1 MRKKSIVF
9 LITCFL
15 FLMNVELFS
24 APALSGKPLKEDSL
38 RVLLTQKLAD
48 TTRITIINNLA
59 WLLRRSNIDTS
70 IILNAQAF
78 TLARKCAGSSESAI
92 ANAGLRGLASC
103 YSNLGVFLEMKG
115 SFDKA
120 LETDL
125 KALDISKE
133 RKDKKGELNTL
144 NNIGIVY
151 WHWGKHARAIEYQME
166 ALDIANN
173 LKKLNKSDTLE
184 LKRDI
189 ALSMGNLGAIYEEK
203 GDPFKA
209 LDYELKAL
217 KAEESDSNKIGIA
230 INLGNIGVLYDN
242 LGDYPKAID
251 YDLKALKVQE
261 DINDKVGYALSL
273 GNIGVICNHQRDT
286 TRALE
291 YYQKALKLDD
301 ELGNKSEVGRMLIN
315 CASVFYDERKYSKAL
330 EYDTKALKMT
340 EEMHNLHMMPYC
352 LRGIGNVY
360 EAEGDSALEKGNTQY
375 ANTIRFAMAHQY
387 YQRALD
393 ISMETGERSAIAF
406 SYGNIGSVE
415 MKVKN
420 YKEAEKDLLIA
431 VGIFDSLGE
440 LSRLANNYATLSD
453 LYEREGR
460 LKDALVEFRKYTTLN
475 DSVNSI
481 EKNKEVTRL
490 ELNYEFAKMEAER
503 KTIEDRKDLQVSE
516 DKRRNR
522 VVLYAGSVVM
532 LLIISIGALIYR
544 NNVQKQKANTL
555 LERKNKVI
563 EHQKEVVEEQNKHIM
578 DSIQYAKRIQD
589 AILPVDLFL
598 EGEVMDHFIFFAPKD
613 VVSGDFY
620 WRHDAGAELYFAVV
634 DCTGHGVPGAMMSM
648 MGYDVLESA
657 LKDKGLVE
665 PAQILKEVNN
675 QVVEK
680 LITSN
685 PGGTRDGM
693 DMTLC
698 RLNKKTGVL
707 TYAGA
712 KNELW
717 IASGSEII
725 CYPVDKVSIGDR
737 PGIQFS
743 QHRVSLKHNEVV
755 YLFTDG
761 YADQK
766 GGVNKRKFMRSQFR
780 KLLTSVSS
788 LECDA
793 QKSKLEG
800 EFYSWKGDVLQ
811 RDDVLVVGFRA
822 ENRG

>member
-1 MRKKSIVF
+1 M
-9 LITCFL
+9 TA
-15 FLMNVELFS
+15 ELFS
-24 APALSGKPLKEDSL
+24 APLFHGKPLKEDSL
-38 RVLLTQKLAD
+38 RILLTQKLHD
-48 TTRITIINNLA
+48 TTRIAIICNLA
-59 WLLRRSNIDTS
+59 WLLRRSNTDTS
-70 IILNAQAF
+70 IILNSEAF
-78 TLARKCAGSSESAI
+78 TLARISAGSSVSSI
-92 ANAGLRGLASC
+92 ANAGLRGLATC

-115 SFDKA
+115 NFDKA
-120 LETDL
+120 LENDL

-166 ALDIANN
+166 ALDIADS
-173 LKKLNKSDTLE
+173 LRKLNKSDTVE

-203 GDPFKA
+203 GEPFKA

-217 KAEESDSNKIGIA
+217 HAEEADSNKIGIA

-251 YDLKALKVQE
+251 YDLKALRVQE
-261 DINDKVGYALSL
+261 AISDKVGYALSL
-273 GNIGVICNHQRDT
+273 GNIGVICDHQRDT
-286 TRALE
+286 VRALE
-291 YYQKALKLDD
+291 YYKKALKLD
-301 ELGNKSEVGRMLIN
+301 EKLGNKSEVGRMLIN
-315 CASVFYDERKYSKAL
+315 CASIYYEEQKYSKAL
-330 EYDTKALKMT
+330 EYHNKALLMT
-340 EEMHNLHMMPYC
+340 EEMHNLHMVPYC

-360 EAEGDSALEKGNTQY
+360 EAEGDSALGKGNILY
-375 ANTIRFAMAHQY
+375 ANSVRFAMAHQY
-387 YQRALD
+387 YQRALN
-393 ISMETGERSAIAF
+393 ISMETGERGAIAI
-406 SYGNIGSVE
+406 SYGNLGSVE
-415 MKVKN
+415 MKMKN

-431 VGIFDSLGE
+431 VRISDSLGE
-440 LSRLANNYATLSD
+440 LSRLASNYATLSD

-460 LKDALVEFRKYTTLN
+460 LKDALVEFRKYASLN
-475 DSVNSI
+475 DSINSI
-481 EKNKEVTRL
+481 EKNKEVTRQ
-490 ELNYEFAKMEAER
+490 ELNYEFEKMEAER
-503 KTIEDRKDLQVSE
+503 KTIQDRKDLQVAE

-522 VVLYAGSVVM
+522 VVLYAGAAVM
-532 LLIISIGALIYR
+532 LLIISVGALIYR
-544 NNVQKQKANTL
+544 NNVQKQRTNAI

-563 EHQKEVVEEQNKHIM
+563 EQQKEVVEEQNKHIM

-589 AILPVDLFL
+589 AILPADLFL
-598 EGEVMDHFIFFAPKD
+598 KGEVMDHFIFFAPKD

-620 WRHDAGAELYFAVV
+620 WRYDAGTELYFAVV

-657 LKDKGLVE
+657 LKDKGLME
-665 PAQILKEVNN
+665 PAQILQEVNN

-680 LITSN
+680 LIKSN

-698 RLNKKTGVL
+698 RLNKKTGIL

-737 PGIQFS
+737 AGIQFS
-743 QHRVSLKHNEVV
+743 QHRVSLKENEVV

-780 KLLTSVSS
+780 KLLTSVAS

-800 EFYSWKGDVLQ
+800 AFYSWKGNVRQ

-822 ENRG
+822 EKRG